1 MDSPTLRLRILHSN
15 DIHSHFEQMPNIA
28 AAFKELRASAGEE
41 HTLTLDIGDH
51 IDRVRTETEGSSGEA
66 NLDIMNET
74 GYDAVTIGNNEGLT
88 LSQETLSK
96 LYGSQAQFKVLCS
109 NLLDAASGEFP
120 QWGTPYHIIEKG
132 GIKVGLI
139 GVTAYFPDFY
149 QLLGWDIR
157 EPMSITADLVRML
170 RPRVDLIV
178 VLSHLGLRYD
188 QRMADEIQ
196 GIDLILGGHTHHLL
210 EEPVQIGDTFVCAAG
225 KYGQYFGIVDI
236 EFDATTHKRLSVH
249 AGILVTSTY
258 PADEHIAMLV
268 SKYKSS
274 SQKVLSQ
281 QVAYLEQPLRADWYD
296 ESPLCNLLAAGIRK
310 WTGAELALVNAGQ
323 LLEGLEIGVVSA
335 GRLLEICP
343 SPINP
348 CRMLL
353 TGKRIWKA
361 LEESRMQEFMEK
373 PLQGFGF
380 RGKVLGT
387 LNMDGMRV
395 EYDPFAPSYSKI
407 QRVWVGDEL
416 LDPLKEYVVGTID
429 MFTFGIGFLTL
440 SEGTEIEY
448 FLPNFIRDLI
458 REELQKPDAIEAS
471 IVKRWMTTDVK
482 DSNKN

>member
-1 MDSPTLRLRILHSN
+1 MGSPTLRLRILHSN

-51 IDRVRTETEGSSGEA
+51 MDRVRTETEGSGGEA
-66 NLDIMNET
+66 NLEIMNET

-88 LSQETLSK
+88 LSHETLSK

-109 NLLDAASGEFP
+109 NLLDAASGDFP

-132 GIKVGLI
+132 GIKIGLI

-157 EPMSITADLVRML
+157 EPVSITADLVRVL

-178 VLSHLGLRYD
+178 VLSHLGLRSD

-210 EEPVQIGDTFVCAAG
+210 EEPIQIGDTFVCAAG
-225 KYGQYFGIVDI
+225 KFGQYFGIVDI
-236 EFDATTHKRLSVH
+236 EFEAATHKRISVH
-249 AGILVTSTY
+249 ACIREVSTY
-258 PADEHIAMLV
+258 PTDEHIAMLV
-268 SKYKSS
+268 HKHKSS
-274 SQKVLSQ
+274 SAKVLSQ
-281 QVAYLEQPLRADWYD
+281 QVAYLEQELRADWYS
-296 ESPLCNLLAAGIRK
+296 ESPLGNLLAAGIRK

-323 LLEGLEIGVVSA
+323 LLEGLEPGVVSA

-353 TGKRIWKA
+353 TGARIWKA

-373 PLQGFGF
+373 PLYGFGF

-395 EYDPFAPSYSKI
+395 EYDPTAPAYSKV
-407 QRVWVGDEL
+407 QHVWVGEER

-440 SEGTEIEY
+440 SEGREIEY

-458 REELQKPDAIEAS
+458 REELQKPEAIEAS
-471 IVKRWMTTDVK
+471 TVKRWMATDIK
-482 DSNKN
+482 DSSKN